1 MALATIDQIIK
12 DVKTVLPIYDTELY
26 DSDLLVIVNGAVHK
40 LEVEGV
46 ANEFDYQSP
55 AYYDYITCVRYQ
67 VASDMDLDIDIE
79 RLKAQ
84 YITRVNT
91 LRCSLNLKQN

>member
-1 MALATIDQIIK
+1 MAVATIDQIVQ
-12 DVKTVLPIYDTELY
+12 DVKQVLPIYNTDMY
-26 DSDLLVIVNGAVHK
+26 DVDLNIIVNGAIHK

-46 ANEFDYQSP
+46 TNSFEYQSP
-55 AYYDYITCVRYQ
+55 AYYDYVTCVRYQ

-91 LRCSLNLKQN
+91 LRCS

>member
-1 MALATIDQIIK
+1 MAVATIDQIIS
-12 DVKTVLPIYDTELY
+12 DVKTVLPIYDTTLY
-26 DSDLLVIVNGAVHK
+26 DDDLTIIVNGAIHK

-46 ANEFDYQSP
+46 ANVYDYQTP

-91 LRCSLNLKQN
+91 LRCSLNQRQN

>member
-1 MALATIDQIIK
+1 MAVATIDQIVQ
-12 DVKTVLPIYDTELY
+12 DVKQVLPIYNTDMY
-26 DSDLLVIVNGAVHK
+26 DIDLNIIVNGAIHK

-46 ANEFDYQSP
+46 TNSFEYQSP
-55 AYYDYITCVRYQ
+55 AYYDYVTCVRYQ

-91 LRCSLNLKQN
+91 LRCS

>member
-1 MALATIDQIIK
+1 MAVATIDQIVQ
-12 DVKTVLPIYDTELY
+12 DVKQVLPIYNTDMY
-26 DSDLLVIVNGAVHK
+26 DVDLNIIVNGAIHK

-46 ANEFDYQSP
+46 TNSFEYQSP
-55 AYYDYITCVRYQ
+55 AYYDYVTCVRYQ

-91 LRCSLNLKQN
+91 LRCSSNLKSN

>member
-1 MALATIDQIIK
+1 MAIAKIDQIIK
-12 DVKTVLPIYDTELY
+12 DVKQVLPIYDTELY
-26 DSDLLVIVNGAVHK
+26 DSELMINVSAAISK
-40 LEVEGV
+40 LESEGV
-46 ANEFDYQSP
+46 LNVFDYGTP
-55 AYYDYITCVRYQ
+55 KYYDYLTCVRYQ

-91 LRCSLNLKQN
+91 LRCTLNQKQN